1 MFIDGTIRHQI
12 SLQSII
18 IGIFED
24 DVCRPL
30 VLSSAIILE
39 GDYSKQQ
46 CKAVI
51 DMIKRGGKCLEQWD
65 AVIQKT
71 HPNYHHDIP
80 LATIIHIGKLSD
92 GGGLT
97 SDTCNSV
104 RKIRRLLVECIKK
117 SAVQMSEDP
126 SIVHT
131 M

>member
-1 MFIDGTIRHQI
+1 MFTGGISRRQI
-12 SLQSII
+12 VLQNLIISI
-18 IGIFED
+18 FD

-30 VLSSAIILE
+30 VLSSDIVLE
-39 GDYSKQQ
+39 GESSEQQ
-46 CKAVI
+46 CKAII
-51 DMIKRGGKCLEQWD
+51 DMIKKGGKYVRQW
-65 AVIQKT
+65 ATVIQEVYL
-71 HPNYHHDIP
+71 HYQHDIP